1 MNNLKCKFG
10 LHEYEVLKE
19 EPLMTA
25 KGNQIGVVIISRC
38 KNCGKIVSKHIETV
52 DCRL

>member
-1 MNNLKCKFG
+1 MNNIKCKFG

-25 KGNQIGVVIISRC
+25 KGNQIGVVIISCC
-38 KNCGKIVSKHIETV
+38 KNCGKIISKHIETV